1 MIKEVRQP
9 MGYAKRR
16 TGKDGRPRYTAVYV
30 DLRGSERSAGTFS
43 SEKAADRA
51 WQKAEVELRQGR
63 VGDPARGRQTFRKY
77 VEDRW
82 LPNHVLEPT
91 TREKYTYYLGA
102 FIFPAL
108 GPMRMADIFPE
119 HIREWISRMQHEGRS
134 AWTIQYC
141 KSSILSSI
149 FTTALNDQVTYIHP
163 CRGVK
168 IPTVPATPRTIITPE
183 QFDAVYT
190 ALPDADA
197 QLLVETAIE
206 SGLRW
211 GELTE
216 LRVRDLDM
224 TTRMLTVSRKVI
236 EVNREFHPD
245 GKRFLVKNYPKDK
258 EYRRLKLSPQITAK
272 LKAHIQARGLGP
284 DAVLFVR
291 RATPPISLRVAD
303 EPDAAGFTEPNEA
316 GRQYRHG
323 TLTAYNAGKCHCT
336 HCRRAYADYRAAR
349 RAANGTPPRP
359 QREGDGD
366 EHIGRNWFRRM
377 VWRPACEAAGL
388 ADTPRFHDLR
398 HSHASWLLA
407 GGADL
412 QVVKERLGHASLMTT
427 QRYLHTLPDADET
440 AVEAFNRIRN
450 RTTRSGSRGPRRSA

>member
-1 MIKEVRQP
+1 
-9 MGYAKRR
+9 MGYAKKRVGR
-16 TGKDGRPRYTAVYV
+16 NGKPRYTAVYL
-30 DLRGSERSAGTFS
+30 DLRGSERSAGTFG
-43 SEKAADRA
+43 SERAANKA
-51 WQKAEVELRQGR
+51 WQNAEVELRQGR

-77 VEDRW
+77 VEQQW
-82 LPNHVLEPT
+82 LPHHVLEPT
-91 TREKYTYYLGA
+91 TREKYTYYLSA
-102 FIFPAL
+102 HILPAL
-108 GPMRMADIFPE
+108 GPMRIADIFPE
-119 HIREWISRMQHEGRS
+119 HIREWIARMQREGQS

-163 CRGVK
+163 CRGVR
-168 IPTVPATPRTIITPE
+168 IPTVPATIRTIITPE
-183 QFDAVYT
+183 QFEVIYG

-211 GELTE
+211 GELAE
-216 LRVRDLDM
+216 LRVRDLDIA
-224 TTRMLTVSRKVI
+224 TRILTVSRKVT

-245 GKRFLVKNYPKDK
+245 GRRFLVGLYPKDK

-272 LKAHIQARGLGP
+272 LKAHIKAHGLGP
-284 DAVLFVR
+284 DGLLFAR
-291 RATPPISLRVAD
+291 RAAAPAPLRVV
-303 EPDAAGFTEPNEA
+303 TEPGILEYTNPNDA
-316 GRQYRHG
+316 GRRYRHG
-323 TLTAYNAGKCHCT
+323 TLSAYNAGPCRCPR
-336 HCRRAYADYRAAR
+336 CRRAFADYRAER
-349 RAANGTPPRP
+349 RAGLGTPPRP
-359 QREGDGD
+359 RRAANDRD

-388 ADTPRFHDLR
+388 IDLPRFHDLR

-412 QVVKERLGHASLMTT
+412 QVVKERLGHASIMTT

-440 AVEAFNRIRN
+440 AVEAFSRIRSRST
-450 RTTRSGSRGPRRSA
+450 RTTSRGPRRSA

>member
-1 MIKEVRQP
+1 MGFARKRVR
-9 MGYAKRR
+9 
-16 TGKDGRPRYTAVYV
+16 KDGKARYTATYI
-30 DLRGSERSAGTFS
+30 DLRGSIRSAGTFA
-43 SEKAADRA
+43 SEKAANRA
-51 WQKAEVELRQGR
+51 WQNAEVELRQGR

-77 VEDRW
+77 VEERW

-102 FIFPAL
+102 HILPAL

-119 HIREWISRMQHEGRS
+119 HIREWIGLMQREGQS

-168 IPTVPATPRTIITPE
+168 IPTVPATVRTIVTPE
-183 QFDAVYT
+183 QFDVVYG

-211 GELTE
+211 GELAE
-216 LRVRDLDM
+216 LRVKDLDLA
-224 TTRMLTVSRKVI
+224 TRMLTVSRKVT
-236 EVNREFHPD
+236 EVNREFHPE
-245 GKRFLVKNYPKDK
+245 GRRFLVRLYPKDK
-258 EYRRLKLSPQITAK
+258 EYRRLKLSPQIAAK
-272 LKAHIQARGLGP
+272 LKAHITAGGLGH
-284 DAVLFVR
+284 DGLLFAR
-291 RATPPISLRVAD
+291 RATPPVPLREVIEAVSL
-303 EPDAAGFTEPNEA
+303 EFTEPNAA
-316 GRQYRHG
+316 GHRYRHG
-323 TLTAYNAGKCHCT
+323 TLSAYNAGRCRCLY
-336 HCRRAYADYRAAR
+336 CRRVFADYRAEH
-349 RAANGTPPRP
+349 RAALGRSPRP
-359 QREGDGD
+359 IRAADED

-377 VWRPACEAAGL
+377 VWRPSCESAGL
-388 ADTPRFHDLR
+388 TDLPRFHDLR

-412 QVVKERLGHASLMTT
+412 QVVKERLGHASIMTT
-427 QRYLHTLPDADET
+427 QRYLHTLPDADES
-440 AVEAFNRIRN
+440 AVEAFTRIRS
-450 RTTRSGSRGPRRSA
+450 RSTKPVTRRPRRSA

>member
-1 MIKEVRQP
+1 
-9 MGYAKRR
+9 MGFSRKRI
-16 TGKDGRPRYTAVYV
+16 GKDGKVRYTAAYR
-30 DLRGSERSAGTFS
+30 DLRGSIRSAGTFA
-43 SEKAADRA
+43 SERAANKA
-51 WQKAEVELRQGR
+51 WQNAEVELRQGR
-63 VGDPARGRQTFRKY
+63 VGDPARGRQTFRRY
-77 VEDRW
+77 VEEQW

-102 FIFPAL
+102 HILPKL

-119 HIREWISRMQHEGRS
+119 HIREWITWMQREGRS

-168 IPTVPATPRTIITPE
+168 IPTVPATVRTIVTPE
-183 QFDAVYT
+183 QFDVVYA
-190 ALPDADA
+190 ALPSADA

-211 GELTE
+211 GELAE
-216 LRVRDLDM
+216 LRVHDLDLA
-224 TTRMLTVSRKVI
+224 TRMVTVSRKVT

-245 GKRFLVKNYPKDK
+245 GRRFLIKPYPKDK
-258 EYRRLKLSPQITAK
+258 EFRRLKLSPQIVAK
-272 LKAHIQARGLGP
+272 LKAHIMARGLGP
-284 DAVLFVR
+284 DGLLFAR
-291 RATPPISLRVAD
+291 RAAAPAPLHVVA
-303 EPDAAGFTEPNEA
+303 EPGDLGFTKPNDA

-323 TLTAYNAGKCHCT
+323 TLSAYNAGVCRCP
-336 HCRRAYADYRAAR
+336 HCRRAFADYRAAR
-349 RAANGTPPRP
+349 RAARGATPRP
-359 QREGDGD
+359 ARLIDED
-366 EHIGRNWFRRM
+366 EHVGRNWFRRM
-377 VWRPACEAAGL
+377 VWRPACEAVGL
-388 ADTPRFHDLR
+388 TDLPHFHDLR

-412 QVVKERLGHASLMTT
+412 QVVKERLGHASIMTT

-440 AVEAFNRIRN
+440 AVEAFTRIRS
-450 RTTRSGSRGPRRSA
+450 RSSKPGTRRPRRSA

>member
-1 MIKEVRQP
+1 
-9 MGYAKRR
+9 MGFAKKRF
-16 TGKDGRPRYTAVYV
+16 GKDGKPRYTAVYV
-30 DLRGSERSAGTFS
+30 DLRGSERSAGTFAS
-43 SEKAADRA
+43 GKTADQA

-77 VEDRW
+77 VEERW

-91 TREKYTYYLGA
+91 SREKYTYYLGA
-102 FIFPAL
+102 YIIPEL
-108 GPMRMADIFPE
+108 GAMRMTDIFPE
-119 HIREWISRMQHEGRS
+119 HIREWIATMQRAGRS

-168 IPTVPATPRTIITPE
+168 IPTVPATVRTIITPE
-183 QFDAVYT
+183 QFDAIYGT
-190 ALPDADA
+190 LPDADA

-216 LRVRDLDM
+216 LRVKDLDI
-224 TTRMLTVSRKVI
+224 TIRMLTVSRKVI
-236 EVNREFHPD
+236 ELNREFHPD
-245 GKRFLVKNYPKDK
+245 GRRFLVQHYPKDK
-258 EYRRLKLSPQITAK
+258 EYRRLKLSVQIIVK
-272 LKAHIQARGLGP
+272 LKAHITARSLDP
-284 DAVLFVR
+284 DALLFAR
-291 RATPPISLRVAD
+291 RATAPVPLRVVI
-303 EPDAAGFTEPNEA
+303 EPGALGFTGPNEA

-323 TLTAYNAGKCHCT
+323 TLSAYNAGKCHCT
-336 HCRRAYADYRAAR
+336 HCRCAFADYRAER
-349 RAANGTPPRP
+349 RAASGASPRP
-359 QREGDGD
+359 RRTADDD

-377 VWRPACEAAGL
+377 VWRPACEAAGVT
-388 ADTPRFHDLR
+388 DMPRFHDLR

-412 QVVKERLGHASLMTT
+412 QIVKERLGHASIMTT

-440 AVEAFNRIRN
+440 AVDAFSRIRN
-450 RTTRSGSRGPRRSA
+450 RTTKNGSRGPRRSA

>member
-1 MIKEVRQP
+1 
-9 MGYAKRR
+9 MGFARKRV
-16 TGKDGRPRYTAVYV
+16 GKDGKPRYTAIYV
-30 DLRGSERSAGTFS
+30 DLRGSIRSAGTFT

-63 VGDPARGRQTFRKY
+63 VGDPARGRQTFRRY
-77 VEDRW
+77 VEERW

-102 FIFPAL
+102 HIFPEL

-119 HIREWISRMQHEGRS
+119 HIREWISQMQREGQS

-141 KSSILSSI
+141 KSSILNSI

-183 QFDAVYT
+183 QFDAIYA

-216 LRVRDLDM
+216 LRVSDLDLAS
-224 TTRMLTVSRKVI
+224 RMLTVSRKVI
-236 EVNREFHPD
+236 ELNREFHPD
-245 GKRFLVKNYPKDK
+245 GARFLVKDYPKDK

-272 LKAHIQARGLGP
+272 LTAHVRSRRLGL
-284 DAVLFVR
+284 DALLFAR
-291 RATPPISLRVAD
+291 RAATPVPLHAIAEVGTL
-303 EPDAAGFTEPNEA
+303 GFTAPNEA
-316 GRQYRHG
+316 GRRYRHG
-323 TLTAYNAGKCHCT
+323 TLSAYNAGRCRCA
-336 HCRRAYADYRAAR
+336 HCRRAFADYRAER
-349 RAANGTPPRP
+349 RAAASASPRRPRTEDRTSTSGATGSGAWSGTPRVRQPGLSCAPLPRSPSLTRLMAARRRCRPAGREGAPRP
-359 QREGDGD
+359 CS
-366 EHIGRNWFRRM
+366 I
-377 VWRPACEAAGL
+377 
-388 ADTPRFHDLR
+388 
-398 HSHASWLLA
+398 
-407 GGADL
+407 
-412 QVVKERLGHASLMTT
+412 MTT

-440 AVEAFNRIRN
+440 AVEAFSRIRN
-450 RTTRSGSRGPRRSA
+450 RRGTGPKRGSGRSA

>member
-1 MIKEVRQP
+1 
-9 MGYAKRR
+9 MGFARKRVGR
-16 TGKDGRPRYTAVYV
+16 DGKLRYTAAYR
-30 DLRGSERSAGTFS
+30 DLRGSIRSAGTFS
-43 SEKAADRA
+43 SQAAANRA

-63 VGDPARGRQTFRKY
+63 VGDPSRGRQTFRKY
-77 VEDRW
+77 AEERW

-102 FIFPAL
+102 HIYPVL

-119 HIREWISRMQHEGRS
+119 HIREWIAGMQRQGRS

-141 KSSILSSI
+141 KSSILNSI

-183 QFDAVYT
+183 QFDAIYN

-216 LRVRDLDM
+216 LRVRDLDLAS
-224 TTRMLTVSRKVI
+224 RMLTVSRKVI
-236 EVNREFHPD
+236 ELNREFHPD
-245 GKRFLVKNYPKDK
+245 SGRFLVKQYPKDK
-258 EYRRLKLSPQITAK
+258 EYRRLKLSPQIAAK
-272 LKAHIQARGLGP
+272 LKAHITARRLGP
-284 DAVLFVR
+284 DGLLFAR
-291 RATPPISLRVAD
+291 RATPPAPLRVVA
-303 EPDAAGFTEPNEA
+303 EPGTLGFTEPNEA
-316 GRQYRHG
+316 GRRYLHG
-323 TLTAYNAGKCHCT
+323 TLSAYNAGRCRCQ
-336 HCRRAYADYRAAR
+336 HCRGAFADYRAKR
-349 RAANGTPPRP
+349 RAAAGASPRRP
-359 QREGDGD
+359 LVAGRD

-377 VWRPACEAAGL
+377 IWRPACESANAL
-388 ADTPRFHDLR
+388 LMPRFHDLR
-398 HSHASWLLA
+398 HSHASWVLA

-412 QVVKERLGHASLMTT
+412 QVVKERLGHASIMTT

-440 AVEAFNRIRN
+440 AVEAFSRIRN
-450 RTTRSGSRGPRRSA
+450 RSTPPVGRRQGRSA

>member
-1 MIKEVRQP
+1 
-9 MGYAKRR
+9 MGFAKKRVGR
-16 TGKDGRPRYTAVYV
+16 DGKPRYTAVYV
-30 DLRGSERSAGTFS
+30 DLRGSERSAGTFA

-63 VGDPARGRQTFRKY
+63 VGDPARGRQTFEKY
-77 VEDRW
+77 VEERW

-91 TREKYTYYLGA
+91 TREKYTYYLRA
-102 FIFPAL
+102 HIFPEL
-108 GPMRMADIFPE
+108 GLMRIADIFPE
-119 HIREWISRMQHEGRS
+119 HIREWITRMQREGQS

-141 KSSILSSI
+141 KSSILNSI
-149 FTTALNDQVTYIHP
+149 LTTALNDQVTYIHP

-183 QFDAVYT
+183 QFDGIYT

-206 SGLRW
+206 GGLRW

-216 LRVRDLDM
+216 LRASDLDLAS
-224 TTRMLTVSRKVI
+224 RMLTVSRKVI
-236 EVNREFHPD
+236 ELNREFHPE
-245 GKRFLVKNYPKDK
+245 GKRFLVKHYPKDK
-258 EYRRLKLSPQITAK
+258 EYRRLKLSSQITAK
-272 LKAHIQARGLGP
+272 LKAHIKAHTLGP
-284 DAVLFVR
+284 DALLFAR
-291 RATPPISLRVAD
+291 RASAPVSLRVVA
-303 EPDAAGFTEPNEA
+303 EPRTLGFTEPNEA
-316 GRQYRHG
+316 GRQYLHG
-323 TLTAYNAGKCHCT
+323 TLSAYNAGQCRCP
-336 HCRRAYADYRAAR
+336 HCRGAFADYRAER
-349 RAANGTPPRP
+349 RAATGGSPRRP
-359 QREGDGD
+359 RIADED

-388 ADTPRFHDLR
+388 SVMPRFHDLR

-412 QVVKERLGHASLMTT
+412 QVVKERLGHASIMTT

-440 AVEAFNRIRN
+440 AVEAFSRIRN
-450 RTTRSGSRGPRRSA
+450 RSARSTKRGHGRPA

>member
-1 MIKEVRQP
+1 MIKEVRQL
-9 MGYAKRR
+9 MGYAKKR

-30 DLRGSERSAGTFS
+30 DLRGSERSAGTFA

-63 VGDPARGRQTFRKY
+63 VGDPARGRQTFQKY

-102 FIFPAL
+102 FIFPVL

-119 HIREWISRMQHEGRS
+119 HIREWISAMQREGRS

-168 IPTVPATPRTIITPE
+168 IPTVPATPRTVITPE

-236 EVNREFHPD
+236 EINREFHPD

-272 LKAHIQARGLGP
+272 LKAHIRGPQPRPGHS
-284 DAVLFVR
+284 
-291 RATPPISLRVAD
+291 SLR
-303 EPDAAGFTEPNEA
+303 AAGDSPDIA
-316 GRQYRHG
+316 
-323 TLTAYNAGKCHCT
+323 
-336 HCRRAYADYRAAR
+336 
-349 RAANGTPPRP
+349 PRC
-359 QREGDGD
+359 G
-366 EHIGRNWFRRM
+366 
-377 VWRPACEAAGL
+377 
-388 ADTPRFHDLR
+388 
-398 HSHASWLLA
+398 
-407 GGADL
+407 
-412 QVVKERLGHASLMTT
+412 
-427 QRYLHTLPDADET
+427 
-440 AVEAFNRIRN
+440 
-450 RTTRSGSRGPRRSA
+450 

>member
-1 MIKEVRQP
+1 LIKVVWLK
-9 MGYAKRR
+9 MGFARKRV
-16 TGKDGRPRYTAVYV
+16 GKDGKTRYTATYV
-30 DLRGSERSAGTFS
+30 DLRGSIRSAGTFAS
-43 SEKAADRA
+43 AKAADQA

-77 VEDRW
+77 VEERW

-102 FIFPAL
+102 YVVPAL
-108 GPMRMADIFPE
+108 GSMRMADIFPE
-119 HIREWISRMQHEGRS
+119 HIREWIATMQREGRS

-163 CRGVK
+163 CQGVK
-168 IPTVPATPRTIITPE
+168 IPTVPATLRTIITPE
-183 QFDAVYT
+183 QFDAIYGT
-190 ALPDADA
+190 LPDADA
-197 QLLVETAIE
+197 QLPVETAIE

-216 LRVRDLDM
+216 LRVRDLDI

-236 EVNREFHPD
+236 ELNREFHPD
-245 GKRFLVKNYPKDK
+245 GKRFLVQHYPKDK
-258 EYRRLKLSPQITAK
+258 EYRRLKLSPQIVAK
-272 LKAHIQARGLGP
+272 LKAHVTARSLGS
-284 DAVLFVR
+284 DALLFAR
-291 RATPPISLRVAD
+291 RAAAPVPLRVVT
-303 EPDAAGFTEPNEA
+303 EPGTLGFTEPNEA

-323 TLTAYNAGKCHCT
+323 TLSAYNAGKCRCA
-336 HCRRAYADYRAAR
+336 HCRRAFADYRTER
-349 RAANGTPPRP
+349 RAAYGASPRL
-359 QREGDGD
+359 RRTADAD

-377 VWRPACEAAGL
+377 VWRPACKAAGL
-388 ADTPRFHDLR
+388 TDMPRFHDLR

-412 QVVKERLGHASLMTT
+412 QVVKERLGHASIMTT

-440 AVEAFNRIRN
+440 AVDAFSRIRN
-450 RTTRSGSRGPRRSA
+450 RTTKSGSRGPRRSA